1 MNQTAPQILKR
12 PSLVTSHA
20 IVAKLNLE
28 NQEQRELYELI
39 RRFHTGRWPLF
50 RALGMRQI
58 DGTIVEV
65 VQWIRMA
72 TESYSVVWWRAD
84 GLGLSWKETA
94 SAKEALALL
103 KSLESCSTVQPHPS
117 DRAPSAPQR

>member
-1 MNQTAPQILKR
+1 MNQIAPKILNR
-12 PSLVTSHA
+12 PSLVTSYA
-20 IVAKLNLE
+20 IVSKLNLE
-28 NQEQRELYELI
+28 DPEQRELYELI

-58 DGTIVEV
+58 GDTIVEA
-65 VQWIRMA
+65 VQWLRMA

-103 KSLESCSTVQPHPS
+103 KSLEASSNAPQHPS
-117 DRAPSAPQR
+117 DQVPSAPQH